1 MNPNLKWLGIIPLAL
16 ACLWIGLDV
25 KSCRAQKQAG
35 AAVVAADQQHQ
46 AAVADASKGATY
58 DAQASTQAAN
68 VGADALTVAQLRAE
82 VARLRKAI
90 SPAPQPPSTPG
101 LPTPQPVGPPV
112 DLAPLVAKQDELI
125 RGLSKENADLKAQV
139 VDLTDARDSW
149 KKAYDDSAKEAAL
162 RQIALEAQVSAVKA
176 SRWQGRIEGFAIG
189 LASGY
194 VAGKVF

>member
-1 MNPNLKWLGIIPLAL
+1 VNLKWLGIIPLAL
-16 ACLWIGLDV
+16 ACLWLGLDV
-25 KSCRAQKQAG
+25 KSCRVQKQT
-35 AAVVAADQQHQ
+35 AAVVVQADQQHQ

-58 DAQASTQAAN
+58 DAQASTQAAT
-68 VGADALTVAQLRAE
+68 VRTDAVTVAQLRAE
-82 VARLRKAI
+82 VARLRAAL
-90 SPAPQPPSTPG
+90 PRAPQPAPAPND
-101 LPTPQPVGPPV
+101 PPAQPVGPSV

-125 RGLSKENADLKAQV
+125 QGLSKENADLKTQV
-139 VDLTDARDSW
+139 VDLTGARDSW
-149 KKAYDDSAKEAAL
+149 KQAYNDSAKEAVL